1 MSPPRPAL
9 LACLL
14 PLALW
19 GPARAEPQA
28 LPLKPERVLLPPVT
42 GQDGAAFIYA
52 ERLSGT
58 EGKEALAEGAVEMRT
73 RRETVFADWLR
84 YDLEQNE
91 VWAKGQVRMRHDRDF
106 LSAPEIRYRRDTET
120 GFARDA
126 RFRLS
131 PRGQPALA
139 PAPAAAAQTPAE
151 ALAQAQVRSRSPAE
165 AFGRLESF
173 GTAERIEFA
182 GPERYLMTAGTYTT
196 CRAERPDWFLRV
208 GDLEIDQQ
216 RQVGSAH
223 HATIVFQGVPMLYTP
238 WLDFPLTNERKT
250 GFLTPSFGSTGRRG
264 LEMSLP
270 WYWNIAPNYDAT
282 LTARLMTKRGLMMN
296 GQFRYL
302 QPQYAGEF
310 DAEGILR
317 DRPTNSDRYG
327 LAWRHR
333 QTLLPGLTASLNLNR
348 VSDDSYFVDFA
359 DRISATSQTTLPRE
373 VALSYNLP
381 WGGVVARVQRFQT
394 LQDPAAPILPPYER
408 APQLLG
414 NFFKADWLGLDLK
427 LAAEYVRFRHP
438 TQITGQRALLN
449 PSIAYPM
456 RRGGLFLTPRLQYHW
471 TAYHLDPG
479 TGLNQNV
486 DVPVYADTR
495 RQLPIAS
502 IDAGATL
509 EREIRLFD
517 LDLVQTLEP
526 RIFYVKIPFRE
537 QTQIPVFD
545 SALADLSYEQIFTEN
560 KYFGHDRVN
569 DANLLA
575 IGAATRFLDATTGDE
590 RLRLGFAQRYYFE
603 SQRVVLNEPL
613 STAKHSDLVFFGSGR
628 LNSRWLVDGGLQYDP
643 NARHAERLN
652 VSLRYQP
659 EPGKLLQGG
668 YRYLR
673 QMIDAQGLTTQ
684 LRQIDLVGQWP
695 ISANWSAQGR
705 WNFSLYDHKV
715 LEAVAGLEYNGGCWA
730 FRIVGQRIATATKS
744 ATNAVFLQLDLTGLS
759 RIGTNPLEVLRRNIP
774 GYQRSNEQARDTGP
788 ASTTPWYQPDY

>member
-1 MSPPRPAL
+1 
-9 LACLL
+9 C
-14 PLALW
+14 
-19 GPARAEPQA
+19 
-28 LPLKPERVLLPPVT
+28 
-42 GQDGAAFIYA
+42 
-52 ERLSGT
+52 
-58 EGKEALAEGAVEMRT
+58 
-73 RRETVFADWLR
+73 
-84 YDLEQNE
+84 
-91 VWAKGQVRMRHDRDF
+91 
-106 LSAPEIRYRRDTET
+106 
-120 GFARDA
+120 
-126 RFRLS
+126 
-131 PRGQPALA
+131 
-139 PAPAAAAQTPAE
+139 
-151 ALAQAQVRSRSPAE
+151 
-165 AFGRLESF
+165 
-173 GTAERIEFA
+173 
-182 GPERYLMTAGTYTT
+182 
-196 CRAERPDWFLRV
+196 AERPDWFLRV